1 MELDDLKND
10 WESATYQAN
19 KQNILTSKTITEITQ
34 KKYQSKIKK
43 IKYSEFIGGII
54 CLLGLSFIGI
64 NFNKLDTI
72 FLQIVG
78 LIAILLLIIIPT
90 LSFLSLKQLNSV
102 DNFDKPHIETI
113 KQFANQKLQFIKY
126 QKINALL
133 NYLLLV
139 TIIILLP
146 KFFYGKD
153 ITFNKLFW
161 VFAFSIGYIFL
172 IFFSKW
178 VKKFY
183 DTMLKKAEEL
193 LKEVEA

>member
-10 WESATYQAN
+10 WELATYQAN

-54 CLLGLSFIGI
+54 CLLGSSFIGI

-78 LIAILLLIIIPT
+78 VITILLLIIIPT

-133 NYLLLV
+133 HYLLLV